1 MWTVRNILHAATRVL
16 VDDLWIGLLYRTALC
31 GGLVTGLLYR
41 QSLCFGCR
49 PTVPTVAILCYRSTV
64 QTVAILC
71 YRPTVP
77 TVAILCYR
85 PPVPTVA
92 ILCYR
97 PPVPTVAILCYR
109 PTVPTVAILCYRP
122 PVPTVAI
129 LCYRPPVPTVAILC
143 YRPTVPN
150 IPLRWLQILL
160 QILSLSRQ
168 ADYPY
173 WDLSVPFVCLLKQI
187 LRYYF
192 KYAMIEYL
200 YILPISPFII
210 IHASDLSVYKLL
222 YTESKIRLQ
231 LEPIS
236 RGRCSLTNILKSE
249 KIHTRESIN

>member
-64 QTVAILC
+64 Q
-71 YRPTVP
+71 
-77 TVAILCYR
+77 
-85 PPVPTVA
+85 
-92 ILCYR
+92 
-97 PPVPTVAILCYR
+97 TVAILCYR